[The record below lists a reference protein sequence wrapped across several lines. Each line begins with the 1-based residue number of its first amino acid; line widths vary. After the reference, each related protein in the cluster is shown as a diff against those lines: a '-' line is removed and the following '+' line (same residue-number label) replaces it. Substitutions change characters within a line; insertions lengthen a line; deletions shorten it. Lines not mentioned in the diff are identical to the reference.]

1 VPYRWHPLLH
11 SPPQLAFSQ
20 QQATAASASAC
31 ELLPTASAAVC
42 NFMTV
47 LVTGLLEVC
56 LLVVKGDSVE
66 VVGFFESTETT
77 VLV

>member
-1 VPYRWHPLLH
+1 
-11 SPPQLAFSQ
+11 
-20 QQATAASASAC
+20 
-31 ELLPTASAAVC
+31 
-42 NFMTV
+42 MTV